1 MNRDELLQTLNTL
14 HEDLSQRTEVDA
26 ATRSALETVL
36 ADLQRIVS
44 PPETRVAGEVVAP
57 PSDESVAEKLRAAL
71 AELEI
76 RHPTLTGT
84 LSKFAD
90 RLSDMGI

>member
-1 MNRDELLQTLNTL
+1 MNRDELLRTLETL
-14 HEDLSQRTEVDA
+14 HEDLSQRTEVDD
-26 ATRSALETVL
+26 ATRTSLETLL
-36 ADLQRIVS
+36 ADLQRIV
-44 PPETRVAGEVVAP
+44 PPAAPAAAP
-57 PSDESVAEKLRAAL
+57 PVSSDDSLGERLRAAL
-71 AELEI
+71 AELEL

>member
-1 MNRDELLQTLNTL
+1 MNRDELLRTLETL
-14 HEDLSQRTEVDA
+14 HEDLSQRTEVDD
-26 ATRSALETVL
+26 ATRTALETLL

-44 PPETRVAGEVVAP
+44 PAAPAAAPVSSDDSLGER
-57 PSDESVAEKLRAAL
+57 LRAAL
-71 AELEI
+71 AELEL